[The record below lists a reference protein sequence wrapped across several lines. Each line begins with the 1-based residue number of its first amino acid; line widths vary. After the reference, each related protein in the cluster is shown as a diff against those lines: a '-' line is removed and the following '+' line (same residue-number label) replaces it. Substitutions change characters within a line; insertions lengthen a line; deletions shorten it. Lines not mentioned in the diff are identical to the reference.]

1 METVR
6 MKVKDMDCESC
17 RKVITKKL
25 KSMKGVRDVNV
36 DLKQKEVVFKFDNPE
51 LCLDDFTCA
60 IEDLG
65 YNKVQIVP

>member
-6 MKVKDMDCESC
+6 MKVEDMDCESC
-17 RKVITKKL
+17 VKVITKKL
-25 KSMKGVRDVNV
+25 KSMSGVKDVNV
-36 DLKQKEVVFKFDNPE
+36 DLKQREVVIKYDNPSF
-51 LCLDDFTCA
+51 CMDDFTCA